1 MKELR
6 KTDENGYTR
15 LVGLIGWPTGPWP
28 SPVIYNA
35 AFQALGLNW
44 RYVPLPVIGGQ
55 LRAALLGL
63 RALGFAGA
71 ELTEPYQSPALD
83 YVEDLSPAA
92 ETIGAVKF
100 VKVGEQGRLCG
111 ENMRWL
117 AFLAALRTL
126 VPSLSGLRPLIIGA
140 GEKAQSVVYA
150 LTREGLPLTIVDE
163 DMERAIELVH
173 RLRHVMDEH
182 SFSIYRWPQDLERV
196 ARDSNLIVN
205 TTSLGMWPDVDRSPW
220 PDGLPFPYDAL
231 VFDLVPWPGETR
243 FLRQARASGARTVN
257 GLSVAVYEAALAF
270 EMWTGHP
277 RPIEVLWRVARELL
291 PEDAS
296 QGIPWAGSVVGSR
309 VAERNQAARSAAT
322 VPWQ

>member
-1 MKELR
+1 MKELIE
-6 KTDENGYTR
+6 TDKNGYTR
-15 LVGLIGWPTGPWP
+15 LVGLIGWPAGPWP

-44 RYVPLPVIGGQ
+44 RYVPLPVVGGQ

-71 ELTEPYQSPALD
+71 ELTEPYQSQALD

-92 ETIGAVKF
+92 ETIGAVRF
-100 VKVGEQGRLCG
+100 VKLDEQGRLCG
-111 ENMRWL
+111 DNLRWL

-126 VPSLSGLRPLIIGA
+126 VPSLNGLRPLVIGA
-140 GEKAQSVVYA
+140 GEEARSIVYA
-150 LTREGLPLTIVDE
+150 LIREGLSLTIVDE
-163 DMERAIELVH
+163 HMERAIELVH

-196 ARDSNLIVN
+196 APDSNLIVN
-205 TTSLGMWPDVDRSPW
+205 TTSLGMWPDVESSPW
-220 PDGLPFPYDAL
+220 PDGLPLPSDAL

-243 FLRQARASGARTVN
+243 FLRQARASGARTAS
-257 GLSVAVYEAALAF
+257 GLSLAVYEAALAF

-277 RPIEVLWRVARELL
+277 RPIEVLWRVAGESL
-291 PEDAS
+291 PGGAS
-296 QGIPWAGSVVGSR
+296 QGIPWASNLVGSW
-309 VAERNQAARSAAT
+309 AT
-322 VPWQ
+322 VPRKKLIV